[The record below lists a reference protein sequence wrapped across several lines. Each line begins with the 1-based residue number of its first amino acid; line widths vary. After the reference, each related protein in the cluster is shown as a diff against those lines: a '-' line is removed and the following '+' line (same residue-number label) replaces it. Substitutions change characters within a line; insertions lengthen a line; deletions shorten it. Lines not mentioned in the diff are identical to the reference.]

1 MSGAIEDRHYQII
14 GMLGFIIA
22 VLVFIAAGITLGDTL
37 AIVGSVIW
45 LIWMIPVL
53 KPKGQ

>member
-1 MSGAIEDRHYQII
+1 MSGAIEDRQYQII

-22 VLVFIAAGITLGDTL
+22 VLVFIAAGINLGDTL

>member
-1 MSGAIEDRHYQII
+1 MSGAIEDRQYQII

-53 KPKGQ
+53 QPKGQ

>member
-1 MSGAIEDRHYQII
+1 MSGAIEDRHYQLI

-22 VLVFIAAGITLGDTL
+22 VLVFIAAGINLGDTL

>member
-1 MSGAIEDRHYQII
+1 MSGAIEDRHYQLI

>member
-1 MSGAIEDRHYQII
+1 MSGAIEDRHYQLI

-22 VLVFIAAGITLGDTL
+22 VLVFIAAGINLGDTL

-53 KPKGQ
+53 QPKGQ

>member
-1 MSGAIEDRHYQII
+1 MEDRHYQII